1 MLVNYQHLSSA
12 VLFGGWVYMLL
23 SDILEKI
30 AWHMKDVELHQMDM
44 YRLLFSVPLL
54 VVIVFSPCLK

>member
-1 MLVNYQHLSSA
+1 
-12 VLFGGWVYMLL
+12 MLL